1 MAADKVKVFYEWL
14 VLETALAEHRPGW
27 TLPCFPPAPLPTG
40 TLLPPRTNGS
50 LGGFHSKSRQNLLWK
65 YRNLLTMGLTC
76 QLSFHCLIYASRE
89 CLGKSFK
96 LQFTSKPHS
105 AQSLGLGECVL
116 LPIIKGVRK
125 QKHCLESGVLGGHG
139 RGAQG
144 RPWALCPCWVA
155 LGRALPGHRA
165 FALSYRDFSFSQ
177 PATLGANRDKGQ
189 RFRYSCV

>member
-1 MAADKVKVFYEWL
+1 MASFRNSSGRAQAWL
-14 VLETALAEHRPGW
+14 NPALFSTSSSVHRDS
-27 TLPCFPPAPLPTG
+27 APSQDE
-40 TLLPPRTNGS
+40 RQS
-50 LGGFHSKSRQNLLWK
+50 WGFHSKPRQNLLRK

-96 LQFTSKPHS
+96 LQFTSKPRL
-105 AQSLGLGECVL
+105 AQSLGLGECFL
-116 LPIIKGVRK
+116 LPIVKGVMK

-177 PATLGANRDKGQ
+177 PATLAANRDKGQ
-189 RFRYSCV
+189 QFRYSCV